1 MTDVSASNKGP
12 SSHLDKAVAD
22 QRLAEAFDR
31 HKRGDVQLAYSVYR
45 QVLDEQPRH
54 ATALHYLGLVAQQA
68 GRSSEARELLQ
79 RSIEID
85 PADPRAHNHL
95 GQVLFALNRRAE
107 AIDSFEQ
114 ALAIDPEHTDAM
126 NNLANLI
133 KTRDLDRAITLYRRV
148 LALRPAASHAAYN
161 LANALQ
167 LDDQYDAARQLFER
181 AIQLDPDNHLAHHN
195 LGVLLEQQGRFDAA
209 MTHYQ
214 AARGINPKHA
224 RSLARLLSLRTYE
237 PDEQSVRDAE
247 TMIGSDRTA
256 TPDQVRLHGGL
267 GKHYERRS
275 EFDKA
280 FEHFTAANAL
290 SAAQSAPFDISRVR
304 TYFDRIIDTF
314 TPAYFESARPV
325 GNPTDQP
332 LFIVGMPRSGT
343 TLTEQILGSH
353 PAVLTTGE
361 LPAISRIVR
370 NMWPPYPEPVART
383 EAATLGSWAD
393 EYMRELHAVAAGHS
407 DLAANSALRITDKF
421 PLNFIHLGLIATLF
435 PNARIV
441 HCRRDPLDTGLS
453 CYAERFGLEDD
464 FTTDLRH
471 FGEYFLE
478 HERIMKHWRA
488 VLPAQILELRYED
501 LVADAEGC
509 SRRLIAHCGL
519 EWDAACLA
527 FQHHDRPIQTPSRW
541 QARQAIYRTSVG
553 RWRCYEKQLAPLI
566 DLLHG
571 AACPQA
577 LDLKST

>member
-1 MTDVSASNKGP
+1 MTDVLPTSDRPLSA
-12 SSHLDKAVAD
+12 AD
-22 QRLAEAFDR
+22 QRVAEAFAR
-31 HKRGDVQLAYSVYR
+31 HKRGEVQFAYGVYR
-45 QVLDEQPRH
+45 QVLDEQPNH
-54 ATALHYLGLVAQQA
+54 AAALHYLGLVAQQT

-85 PADPRAHNHL
+85 PVDPRAHNHL
-95 GQVLFALNRRAE
+95 GQVWFALERRAE
-107 AIDSFEQ
+107 AVASFEQ
-114 ALAIDPEHTDAM
+114 ALALDPGHTDAM

-133 KTRDLDRAITLYRRV
+133 KTRDLDRAIALYRRV
-148 LALRPAASHAAYN
+148 LELRPEASHAAYN

-167 LDDQYDAARQLFER
+167 SDDQYGEAQLLFER
-181 AIQLDPDNHLAHHN
+181 AIQLDTDNHLAHHN

-214 AARGINPKHA
+214 AARRINPKHA
-224 RSLARLLSLRTYE
+224 RSLARLLSLRSYE

-247 TMIGSDRTA
+247 AMIASHRTA
-256 TPDQVRLHGGL
+256 QPDQVRLHGGL
-267 GKHYERRS
+267 GKHYERRN
-275 EFDKA
+275 EFAQA
-280 FEHFTAANAL
+280 FEHFSAANAL

-304 TYFDRIIDTF
+304 TYFDRIINTF
-314 TPAYFESARPV
+314 TSAHFQTARPW
-325 GNPTDQP
+325 GNPTAQP
-332 LFIVGMPRSGT
+332 IFIVGLPRSGT

-370 NMWPPYPEPVART
+370 NMWPPYPEPVAT
-383 EAATLGSWAD
+383 ATAATLEDWAD
-393 EYMRELHAVAAGHS
+393 EYLRELHAVAAGHS
-407 DLAANSALRITDKF
+407 DLTADSALRITDKF

-441 HCRRDPLDTGLS
+441 HCRRDPLDTGIS

-488 VLPAQILELRYED
+488 VLPTRILELRYED
-501 LVADAEGC
+501 LVADVEAC
-509 SRRLIAHCGL
+509 SRTLVAHCGL

-527 FQHHDRPIQTPSRW
+527 FQHHERPIQTPSRW

-553 RWRCYEKQLAPLI
+553 RWRSYEQQLAPLI
-566 DLLHG
+566 DLLQR
-571 AACPQA
+571 AAF
-577 LDLKST
+577 L